1 MPLSLWKIICV
12 TRFSCSHYCA
22 FHFAFNQSSKKIKN
36 NKIKTA
42 SRYTSILSSHLN
54 TWTTTC
60 KNNQRSPLSSSL
72 VSSNQWKMRCA
83 PTMLNDQGKGNDNK
97 NRKSS
102 LSNPQKWIN
111 PLIFPNLP
119 GEEEAET
126 KEVIRKAIGEVSN
139 HGRNDRDFRISHR
152 DEHSEH
158 VLMEKRCR

>member
-1 MPLSLWKIICV
+1 M
-12 TRFSCSHYCA
+12 
-22 FHFAFNQSSKKIKN
+22 
-36 NKIKTA
+36 
-42 SRYTSILSSHLN
+42 
-54 TWTTTC
+54 
-60 KNNQRSPLSSSL
+60 SSSL

-119 GEEEAET
+119 GEEGAEA
-126 KEVIRKAIGEVSN
+126 KEALRKAMDEVSK
-139 HGRNDRDFRISHR
+139 HGHDVTCFRISHG

-158 VLMEKRCR
+158 KEWEKDAGVSSSDS